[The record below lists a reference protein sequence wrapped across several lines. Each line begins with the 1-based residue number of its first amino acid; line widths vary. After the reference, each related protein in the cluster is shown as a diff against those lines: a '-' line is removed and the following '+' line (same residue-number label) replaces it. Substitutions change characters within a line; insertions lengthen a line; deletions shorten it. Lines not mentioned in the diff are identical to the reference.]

1 MQIPM
6 HSHRAFQIAAG
17 VGVVASLVAWLV
29 VPDVAI
35 VAGANA
41 FFALYLIL
49 ALAGFHKLTPDYL
62 RRNAKSADEPVWI
75 IFLVTAAAV
84 TVALVSLFLLINSQ
98 HSPDPVRLV
107 LTLSAVPLG
116 WFTIHVMAALHYA
129 HLYWQPE
136 TTAEESGAG
145 RPAARQ
151 GLEFP
156 GDADPGGADFLYFA
170 FVVGMTAQT
179 SDVEVKNTAMRM
191 VTTVHSVI
199 SFFFNT
205 VLVAAAVNVAV
216 SLGK

>member
-1 MQIPM
+1 MQTPL
-6 HSHRAFQIAAG
+6 HRRRAFDIAFG
-17 VGVVASLVAWLV
+17 VGVATSLAAWLV
-29 VPDVAI
+29 APDLAM

-41 FFALYLIL
+41 FFTLYLFL
-49 ALAGFHKLTPDYL
+49 ALSGFHRLTPDYL
-62 RRNAKSADEPVWI
+62 RRNAYSADEPVWI

-84 TVALVSLFLLINSQ
+84 TVALVSLFLLINRQ
-98 HSPDPVRLV
+98 HSSDPIRLV

-136 TTAEESGAG
+136 TTAEESGTG
-145 RPAARQ
+145 RPAARK

-156 GDADPGGADFLYFA
+156 GDADPGGLDFLYFA

-179 SDVEVKNTAMRM
+179 SDVEVENTAMRM
-191 VTTVHSVI
+191 VTTVHSVV